1 MIAKEF
7 NCVLGW
13 AKIVP
18 CNPKGPVNSHGQFKH
33 YGLLTHWF
41 RRAQSSL
48 GSEVHKKCALLSI
61 AKFERFHEHF
71 SSLRKLTICK
81 NRFSFDWYH
90 SWFSNFNELAVIG
103 EKLESDWAFFQ
114 ISSICY
120 VTFQE
125 KTFKIFKYEKASL
138 EVNRLEN
145 GPFYLFS
152 DFKPGSENTL
162 LNISKNSI
170 EPKVF
175 SEPG

>member
-1 MIAKEF
+1 M
-7 NCVLGW
+7 
-13 AKIVP
+13 
-18 CNPKGPVNSHGQFKH
+18 
-33 YGLLTHWF
+33 
-41 RRAQSSL
+41 
-48 GSEVHKKCALLSI
+48 
-61 AKFERFHEHF
+61 
-71 SSLRKLTICK
+71 
-81 NRFSFDWYH
+81 
-90 SWFSNFNELAVIG
+90 IG

-114 ISSICY
+114 ISSICH

-145 GPFYLFS
+145 EPFYLFS